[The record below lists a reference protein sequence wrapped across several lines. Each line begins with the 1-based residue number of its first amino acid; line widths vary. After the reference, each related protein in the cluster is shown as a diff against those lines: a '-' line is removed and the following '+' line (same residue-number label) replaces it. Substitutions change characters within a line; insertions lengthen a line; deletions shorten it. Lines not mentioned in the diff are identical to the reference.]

1 MGTVSIWAPTEA
13 VDSSSTPDGGVIS
26 GNSAN
31 TVVSANSSRSS
42 LTIAISGADAW
53 IRLMPSTTDATTRKG
68 IPVAAGEVWELPNS
82 WWKRLYS
89 GEVSIINAVDG
100 ETPSYYVTEL

>member
-1 MGTVSIWAPTEA
+1 MGTVSIWAPTDATET
-13 VDSSSTPDGGVIS
+13 SSTPSGGVIS

-31 TVVSANSSRSS
+31 TAVSANPSRSS
-42 LTIAISGADAW
+42 LTIAIEGADAW
-53 IRLMPSTTDATTRKG
+53 IRLLPASTDPTVRKG

-82 WWKRLYS
+82 WWKSLYS
-89 GEVSIINAVDG
+89 GEVSIINTVDG